1 MTTSETTTYTEPEP
15 ELRHRAIGAGEARV
29 CVLTRTYETSVED
42 LWDACTNPE
51 RLARWYTT
59 VTGELRLGGRFEQV
73 NMGGG
78 EIAVCDAPRFLKV
91 VLGAGG
97 ADEIEV
103 RVSPGPR
110 DGTAT
115 LEVQHATTLDA
126 HEIGGRMYDAIYCM
140 GGGYYPRL
148 LALDLHLR
156 GTLPEDYDATAY
168 HLDPA
173 TRPTIDR
180 GSAAMQALLDAD
192 AAREG

>member
-1 MTTSETTTYTEPEP
+1 MTSETSTYTEPAP
-15 ELRHRAIGAGEARV
+15 ELRHRAIDAGEARV
-29 CVLTRTYETSVED
+29 AVLTRTYETSVED
-42 LWDACTNPE
+42 LWDACTDPG

-59 VTGELRLGGRFEQV
+59 VTGELRLGGMFEQV

-78 EIAVCDAPRFLKV
+78 VIAECEAPRFLRV
-91 VLGAGG
+91 VLGKGG
-97 ADEIEV
+97 VDEIEV
-103 RVSPGPR
+103 RISPGPR

>member
-1 MTTSETTTYTEPEP
+1 MTTYAEPTP
-15 ELRHRAIGAGEARV
+15 ELRHRTIDAGDARV
-29 CVLTRTYETSVED
+29 AVFTRVYETTPED
-42 LWDACTNPE
+42 LWDACTNPT
-51 RLARWYTT
+51 RLARWYTH
-59 VTGELRLGGRFEQV
+59 VTGDLRLGGMFDQV

-78 EIAVCDAPRFLKV
+78 VIAVCDAPHHLKV
-91 VLGAGG
+91 VLGKGG
-97 ADEIEV
+97 VDEIEV
-103 RVSPGPR
+103 RIAPGPR

-115 LEVQHATTLDA
+115 LEVQHATTLDS
-126 HEIGGRMYDAIYCM
+126 HEIGGQMYDAIYCM

-156 GTLPEDYDATAY
+156 GTLPDDYDATAY

-192 AAREG
+192 A

>member
-1 MTTSETTTYTEPEP
+1 MTSQTSTYTEPTP
-15 ELRHRAIGAGEARV
+15 ELRHRTIDAGEARV
-29 CVLTRTYETSVED
+29 AVFTRTYETSVED
-42 LWDACTNPE
+42 LWDACTDPA

-59 VTGELRLGGRFEQV
+59 VTGELQVGGRFEQV

-78 EIAVCDAPRFLKV
+78 VIAVCDAPHFLKV
-91 VLGAGG
+91 VLGTGG

-103 RVSPGPR
+103 RIAPGPR
-110 DGTAT
+110 DSTAT

-126 HEIGGRMYDAIYCM
+126 HEIGGQMYDAIFCM

-156 GTLPEDYDATAY
+156 GTLPDDYDATAY

-180 GSAAMQALLDAD
+180 GSAAMQALLDA
-192 AAREG
+192 EE